1 MNKIFATIIGLS
13 VIVMLAPVLV
23 LKVDAATP
31 TACAGISFTRNLSQ
45 GSSGAD
51 VQCLQALLNQSA
63 DTQVA
68 ATGYGSPGSETTY
81 FGALTKAAVIKFQG
95 KYAADILTPLGL
107 TTGTGFVGSATRAKL
122 TALLGGVVI
131 PVTGGVEGVLT
142 AEVNPSPA
150 SGVSVYETNTN
161 VDILG
166 ILLKAKKSDIHVQR
180 ITLNF
185 GTTKPYDYLSYLSLY
200 DGSNAVKGVDL
211 NSTVVY
217 KSGTNYYLQ
226 ITGFDVVVPVDGS
239 KVLTVKVN
247 CPTISGDLYTN
258 LPKTITATMDVSA
271 VRGVDTAGVT
281 QYAPSAAFANSF
293 TVKATLASSATLSI
307 SRNGNSPLPFNYGAG
322 SLGYAYA
329 VPLLIFDM
337 KAEYDTVKV
346 TDITGVTFNTG
357 VGSATET
364 TVYLYDGSTLL
375 GSSAISSNVATFTN
389 LSIYVTKD
397 STKTLTIKV
406 DYSGVA
412 ATKGTS
418 TVTVASGASILAE
431 NSRGITMA
439 DANKTGSAVSYAADL
454 YTIAPVMNLVSAT
467 ITKISAPYLGAS
479 SSAEATIK
487 FSVNA
492 QGGDVTVTSSPTAI
506 TAGYTTTTYTGATT
520 TGVSVSYLMEGGVDA
535 GTYYTFAKGTTGAI
549 TVSVKVN
556 CATLPAT
563 WQSYYGY
570 VTLTGIAWN
579 GIKTTS
585 HFVDIFKTGSVYL
598 P

>member
-1 MNKIFATIIGLS
+1 
-13 VIVMLAPVLV
+13 
-23 LKVDAATP
+23 
-31 TACAGISFTRNLSQ
+31 
-45 GSSGAD
+45 
-51 VQCLQALLNQSA
+51 
-63 DTQVA
+63 
-68 ATGYGSPGSETTY
+68 
-81 FGALTKAAVIKFQG
+81 
-95 KYAADILTPLGL
+95 
-107 TTGTGFVGSATRAKL
+107 
-122 TALLGGVVI
+122 
-131 PVTGGVEGVLT
+131 
-142 AEVNPSPA
+142 
-150 SGVSVYETNTN
+150 
-161 VDILG
+161 
-166 ILLKAKKSDIHVQR
+166 
-180 ITLNF
+180 
-185 GTTKPYDYLSYLSLY
+185 
-200 DGSNAVKGVDL
+200 L

-281 QYAPSAAFANSF
+281 QYAPSAAFSNSF

>member
-1 MNKIFATIIGLS
+1 MNKILATIIGLS
-13 VIVMLAPVLV
+13 VVAMLAPVLA
-23 LKVDAATP
+23 DAAVP
-31 TACAGISFTRNLSQ
+31 TACGGISFTRNLSQ
-45 GSSGAD
+45 GSVGTD
-51 VQCLQALLNQSA
+51 VQCLQALLNQDAS
-63 DTQVA
+63 TQVA
-68 ATGYGSPGSETTY
+68 ATSYGSPGNETTY
-81 FGALTKAAVIKFQG
+81 FGALTKAAVIKFQE

-107 TTGTGFVGSATRAKL
+107 TVGTGFVGSATRSKL
-122 TALLGGVVI
+122 TAMLGGTVPI
-131 PVTGGVEGVLT
+131 TGGTEGVLT

-161 VDILG
+161 VDVLG
-166 ILLKAKKSDIHVQR
+166 ILLKAKQSDVHIQR

-185 GTTKPYDYLSYLSLY
+185 GTTKPYDYLSYLALY
-200 DGSNAVKGVDL
+200 DGSNAVKGVNL

-226 ITGFDVVVPVDGS
+226 ITGFDVVVPADGS

-247 CPTISGDLYTN
+247 CPTISGDLYSN
-258 LPKTITATMDVSA
+258 LPKTITATVDISG

-281 QYAPSAAFANSF
+281 LYAPSASFANSF

-307 SRNGNSPLPFNYGAG
+307 ARNGNSPLPFNYGAG

-337 KAEYDTVKV
+337 KAEYDTVKI
-346 TDITGVTFNTG
+346 TDITGIAFNSGTG
-357 VGSATET
+357 HATET
-364 TVYLYDGSTLL
+364 TAYLYDGSTLL
-375 GSSAISSNVATFTN
+375 GSSAVTANTATFTN

-406 DYSGVA
+406 DYSGIYA
-412 ATKGTS
+412 SKSTS
-418 TVTVASGASILAE
+418 TVTVSSGASIIAE

-439 DANKTGSAVSYAADL
+439 DANKTGTAVSYAADL
-454 YTIAPVMNLVSAT
+454 YTIAPALNLVSAT
-467 ITKISAPYLGAS
+467 ITKISAPYQGAS
-479 SSAEATIK
+479 SSAEANIK

-520 TGVSVSYLMEGGVDA
+520 TGVSVSYSFEGGVDS

-556 CATLPAT
+556 CASLPAA

-570 VTLTGIAWN
+570 VTLTGLTWN
-579 GIKTTS
+579 LSKTTN